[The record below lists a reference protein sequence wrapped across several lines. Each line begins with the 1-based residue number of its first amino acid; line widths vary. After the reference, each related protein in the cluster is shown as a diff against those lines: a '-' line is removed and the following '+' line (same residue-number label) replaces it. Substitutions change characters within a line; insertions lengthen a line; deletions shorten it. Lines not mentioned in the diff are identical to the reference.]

1 METLP
6 LPMTEIL
13 RYEATSM
20 TRIEVPATK
29 GLKAG
34 QLVDYPLRAQKLVA
48 LTDEKN
54 GKVQIQTHNCVID
67 LSHTP
72 NSEIT
77 NLETFKKQGD
87 TYGIVY
93 RGTPKS

>member
-6 LPMTEIL
+6 LVMTEIL

-20 TRIEVPATK
+20 TRIEVTAPAN
-29 GLKAG
+29 LKAG

-48 LTDEKN
+48 LTDEKD

-67 LSHTP
+67 LNHTP
-72 NSEIT
+72 ASEIA

>member
-6 LPMTEIL
+6 LVMTEIL

-20 TRIEVPATK
+20 TRIEVPATA

-48 LTDEKN
+48 LTDEQD

-72 NSEIT
+72 VGEIA